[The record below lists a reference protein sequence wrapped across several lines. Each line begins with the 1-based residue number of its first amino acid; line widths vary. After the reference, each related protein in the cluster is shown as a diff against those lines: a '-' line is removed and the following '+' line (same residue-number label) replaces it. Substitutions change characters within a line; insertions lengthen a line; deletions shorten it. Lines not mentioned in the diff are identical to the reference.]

1 MSLRILLADDSSHAQ
16 RLGSRIL
23 IEEGFEVELAADGHA
38 AYESLDSFHPEVVI
52 VDVFLPQRSG
62 YEVCHWIKSNP
73 RYQSMRVVI
82 TAGLLEPIDEPK
94 AQAAGCDGIIKKP
107 FEASEVIR
115 LIRPLAEAAY
125 FARGL
130 FAAEVSEAAR
140 KEMPAPNLF
149 QGAVAAPV
157 VDPER
162 IRAAVTVA
170 LEAAMPAMIK
180 EVTERVL
187 IALGH

>member
-1 MSLRILLADDSSHAQ
+1 MSLRILLADDSAHAQ

-23 IEEGFEVELAADGHA
+23 TEEGFEVEIAADGQSI
-38 AYESLDSFHPEVVI
+38 YQTLDSFDPEVVI
-52 VDVFLPQRSG
+52 VDVFLPHRSG
-62 YEVCHWIKSNP
+62 YEICHWIKSNP
-73 RYQSMRVVI
+73 RYAAMRVVI
-82 TAGLLEPIDEPK
+82 TAGLLEPIDDNQ
-94 AQAAGCDGIIKKP
+94 ARAAGCDGIIKKP

-115 LIRPLAEAAY
+115 LIRPLAEAAK

-130 FAAEVSEAAR
+130 FAAEPP
-140 KEMPAPNLF
+140 KEVLAPSILS
-149 QGAVAAPV
+149 GAIAAPT

>member
-1 MSLRILLADDSSHAQ
+1 MSLRILLADDSAHAQ

-23 IEEGFEVELAADGHA
+23 TEEGFEVEIAADGQA
-38 AYESLDSFHPEVVI
+38 IYQTLDTFDPEVVI
-52 VDVFLPQRSG
+52 VDVFLPNRSG
-62 YEVCHWIKSNP
+62 YEICHWIKSNP
-73 RYQSMRVVI
+73 RYAAMRVVI
-82 TAGLLEPIDEPK
+82 TAGLLEPIDDNQ
-94 AQAAGCDGIIKKP
+94 ARAAGCDGIIKKP

-115 LIRPLAEAAY
+115 LIRPLAEAAK

-130 FAAEVSEAAR
+130 FAATETPKEVL
-140 KEMPAPNLF
+140 APSILS
-149 QGAVAAPV
+149 GAIAAPI